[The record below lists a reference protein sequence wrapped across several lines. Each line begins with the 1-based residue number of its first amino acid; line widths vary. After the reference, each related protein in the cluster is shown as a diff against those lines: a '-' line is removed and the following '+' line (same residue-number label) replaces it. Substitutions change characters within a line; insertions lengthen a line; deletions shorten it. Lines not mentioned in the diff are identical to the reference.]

1 MDQPQW
7 FLHMDERWMWR
18 WFLANSCGQRIAMSK
33 KCFFRREDAVQNLD
47 AARMAVIGL

>member
-1 MDQPQW
+1 MEQAKW

-18 WFLANSCGQRIAMSK
+18 WFLTNDTGQPLAMSK
-33 KCFFRREDAVQNLD
+33 ECFFLREDAVKNLK